1 MVDGFDLALVSP
13 PLYSPSWVDILGGPA
28 SPLPFDLLPGPAN
41 VLSGAAT
48 PRVNLLRLCD

>member
-1 MVDGFDLALVSP
+1 MVDGFNLALVSP
-13 PLYSPSWVDILGGPA
+13 PLYSPSWEDTLGGPA
-28 SPLPFDLLPGPAN
+28 SPLPFDLLPDPAN